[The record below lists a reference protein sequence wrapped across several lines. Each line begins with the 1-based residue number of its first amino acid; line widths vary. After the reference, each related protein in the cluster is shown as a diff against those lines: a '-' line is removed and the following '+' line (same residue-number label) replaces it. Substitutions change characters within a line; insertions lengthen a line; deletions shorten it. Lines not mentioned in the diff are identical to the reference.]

1 MTVSKVPDGQRNQID
16 MPHWRTHAGKMAE
29 EDNLEYYIT
38 FPNPNFDY
46 KNQNGDDFVFLIDE
60 EKVPVVILFGWAG
73 AEDKY
78 LSVYSKIYEEKG
90 LITLRY
96 ISPVKYLFWKQNRMA
111 KIGEKLVKLLN
122 DLNFGNHP
130 IIIHCFSNGGAFQY
144 QFFSQALKQSSKPM
158 QIKGVIFDSAPG
170 KRRVLSLFRA
180 IRAIRGGNKL
190 LDIPLCFLMTM
201 FFTTMWLL
209 EIIQNYFTKR
219 RIFQMNPLEN
229 LKNEEN
235 KWPQHFIY
243 SKGDI
248 LIPYQDVEYF
258 ASYRKSMGVDVTLK
272 CYDDTPHV
280 RHYPYNRASYTHSVC
295 NFMNKCLNMYS

>member
-1 MTVSKVPDGQRNQID
+1 MSAHVT
-16 MPHWRTHAGKMAE
+16 KMAE
-29 EDNLEYYIT
+29 PDNLEYYIT
-38 FPNPNFDY
+38 FPNSNFDY
-46 KNQNGDDFVFLIDE
+46 KNQNGESDFVFVVDE
-60 EKVPVVILFGWAG
+60 KQVPVVILFGWAG

-96 ISPVKYLFWKQNRMA
+96 ISPVKYLFWKQHRMV

-122 DLNFGNHP
+122 DLNFVNNP

-144 QFFSQALKQSSKPM
+144 QFFSQALKLSPNPM

-180 IRAIRGGNKL
+180 IRAIKGGNVL
-190 LDIPLCFLMTM
+190 LNLPICFLMTI
-201 FFTTMWLL
+201 FFSTMWIFQ
-209 EIIQNYFTKR
+209 IIRSYFVKKTNL
-219 RIFQMNPLEN
+219 QMNPLEN

-243 SKGDI
+243 SKADV
-248 LIPYQDVEYF
+248 LIPYEDVEYF
-258 ASYRKSMGVDVTLK
+258 ANYRKSLGIDVSLK
-272 CYDDTPHV
+272 RYENTPHV
-280 RHYPYNRASYTHSVC
+280 RHYPDNKVSYIQSVC
-295 NFMNKCLNMYS
+295 SFMHKCLNIHT